1 MKELKRYK
9 IKLRIKSCFE
19 LDGVSK
25 EDIMEQLDYIIHNT
39 VILALQDVKSKKKIK
54 IRELKKK
61 EGKDLDE

>member
-25 EDIMEQLDYIIHNT
+25 EDKGRYYGTTRLYN
-39 VILALQDVKSKKKIK
+39 S
-54 IRELKKK
+54 
-61 EGKDLDE
+61 

>member
-39 VILALQDVKSKKKIK
+39 VILAYQMLNQRKK
-54 IRELKKK
+54 LKL
-61 EGKDLDE
+61 EN